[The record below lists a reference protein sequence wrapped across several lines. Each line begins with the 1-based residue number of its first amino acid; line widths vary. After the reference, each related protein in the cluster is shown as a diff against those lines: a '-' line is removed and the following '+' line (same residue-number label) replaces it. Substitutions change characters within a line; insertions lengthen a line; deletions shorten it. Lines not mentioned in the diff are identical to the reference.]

1 MTKTAKSQRVNCEQE
16 NKTVVVSWLEVSPA
30 PHVPPISTNFSCSKL
45 FECQTKYGTIN
56 NIPDS
61 CAMKKMA

>member
-1 MTKTAKSQRVNCEQE
+1 MSKTAKSQKVNCEQE
-16 NKTVVVSWLEVSPA
+16 NKTVVVSWLEVSLDPY
-30 PHVPPISTNFSCSKL
+30 VTPISRNFSCNRI
-45 FECQTKYGTIN
+45 FECQTKYGTID